1 MFSFLG
7 FLFLFLFCPEVFI
20 CPSFLSSFFL
30 LSIIFNRIPLCCK
43 HSWYCLLVLPFN
55 FCVLTDIY
63 SEYMTLVFDKIHF
76 MYNMSFSL
84 LSSPL
89 CSNAN
94 LHLSI
99 LFQVLLQVKIQL
111 KLIYCLCSFASF
123 PVFLLKVCT
132 VKSMI
137 CLFHE
142 ILLSLSFIHIVH
154 SFLLLI
160 IPSGWH
166 GMPSYYALLLPSAQH
181 HCKLKSVGIKHTSCF
196 LSNTLISNTRL
207 NLAKNQAKTKQ
218 HPEVEL
224 LLFENYLLFS
234 SMLSS
239 KTIIR
244 CSKNVQKNKCVY
256 LNETISWLI
265 ILKRSGEIKN
275 RWHRYDINQTS
286 LNEYA
291 KYKICLSIMMVM
303 CKKQHLSK
311 IWSWIYG
318 TVKQS

>member
-1 MFSFLG
+1 
-7 FLFLFLFCPEVFI
+7 
-20 CPSFLSSFFL
+20 
-30 LSIIFNRIPLCCK
+30 
-43 HSWYCLLVLPFN
+43 
-55 FCVLTDIY
+55 
-63 SEYMTLVFDKIHF
+63 
-76 MYNMSFSL
+76 MSFSL

-123 PVFLLKVCT
+123 PVFLLKACT

-196 LSNTLISNTRL
+196 F
-207 NLAKNQAKTKQ
+207 KQ
-218 HPEVEL
+218 HFDQQHQTKPGKK
-224 LLFENYLLFS
+224 
-234 SMLSS
+234 SS
-239 KTIIR
+239 K
-244 CSKNVQKNKCVY
+244 N
-256 LNETISWLI
+256 
-265 ILKRSGEIKN
+265 
-275 RWHRYDINQTS
+275 
-286 LNEYA
+286 
-291 KYKICLSIMMVM
+291 
-303 CKKQHLSK
+303 
-311 IWSWIYG
+311 
-318 TVKQS
+318 